1 MTSKLAIVIGSEGKG
16 VREIVKKTTDFL
28 VDIPMRGKVA
38 SLNVSVAT
46 AIALLSRPPPFPPR
60 DKATPGAEGV
70 ALSEAALCTRV
81 AVSLGALSRP
91 SLACS

>member
-46 AIALLSRPPPFPPR
+46 AIALY
-60 DKATPGAEGV
+60 EV
-70 ALSEAALCTRV
+70 ARRRSHPAI
-81 AVSLGALSRP
+81 
-91 SLACS
+91 